1 MAKEVCFTDEIK
13 LLYFIGYRAHKS
25 KVRTFI
31 LQFYLNTLSMNK
43 VDEFYLPNIV
53 RMKYF
58 SIIFNEKSVHSTR
71 KNTVF
76 GAQFKYH
83 FKKVKQSSL
92 INPLI

>member
-1 MAKEVCFTDEIK
+1 MIK
-13 LLYFIGYRAHKS
+13 VG
-25 KVRTFI
+25 
-31 LQFYLNTLSMNK
+31 
-43 VDEFYLPNIV
+43 ECYLPSIV

-58 SIIFNEKSVHSTR
+58 SIIFNEKSAHSTR

-83 FKKVKQSSL
+83 FEKVKKSSL